1 MKIVCSFGA
10 GPGEA
15 RPWIDDLAV
24 ALPGAAVVGDEGD
37 EGLDADYAV
46 VWRASQQ
53 FFDRHRRLKAIFAAG
68 AGVDALLSLALP
80 SGVPVVRLEDA
91 GMGEQ
96 MADYV
101 VHALLRY
108 FRRFDTYAALQA
120 GRTWQPLPAERKADW
135 PVGVLGLGAL
145 GQTVAQAVRALGFPV
160 AGWTRSPREV
170 AGIETFAG
178 PAGFAPFLARTRV
191 LVDVLP
197 LTADTRDLVDAEV
210 FARLR
215 SPAYFINV
223 ARGAHVVESDLLEA
237 LASGHLAGA
246 ALDVCR
252 DEPARPH
259 HPFWR
264 HPRIALTPHIAA
276 MTLRRE
282 SVAQIAFKIAA
293 LERSEPVDGVISH
306 ERGY

>member
-1 MKIVCSFGA
+1 VKIVCSFGA
-10 GPGEA
+10 GPAES
-15 RPWIDDLAV
+15 RPWIDDLAL
-24 ALPGAAVVGDEGD
+24 ALPGAVVVGDEGNQ
-37 EGLDADYAV
+37 GADADYAV
-46 VWRASQQ
+46 VWRAPQH
-53 FFDRHRRLKAIFAAG
+53 FFDRHRRLKAIFVAG

-108 FRRFDTYAALQA
+108 FRRFDTYGALQA

-135 PVGVLGLGAL
+135 PVGVLGLGVL
-145 GQTVAQAVRALGFPV
+145 GQAVARAVQALGFPV
-160 AGWTRSPREV
+160 AGWTRTPRDV
-170 AGIETFAG
+170 AGIETHAG
-178 PAGFAPFLARTRV
+178 PAGFGPFLARTRV

-197 LTADTRDLVDAEV
+197 LTADK
-210 FARLR
+210 
-215 SPAYFINV
+215 
-223 ARGAHVVESDLLEA
+223 SDLLEA

-282 SVAQIAFKIAA
+282 SVAQIAFKIGA
-293 LERSEPVDGVISH
+293 LERSEPIDGVISH

>member
-1 MKIVCSFGA
+1 VKIVCSFGA

-15 RPWIDDLAV
+15 RPWIDDLAQ
-24 ALPGAAVVGDEGD
+24 ALPGAVVVGDEGD

-46 VWRASQQ
+46 VWRTSQE

-101 VHALLRY
+101 AHALLRY

-120 GRTWQPLPAERKADW
+120 GRTWQPLPTERKADW

-170 AGIETFAG
+170 AGIETFSG

-197 LTADTRDLVDAEV
+197 LTADTRDLIDAEV
-210 FARLR
+210 FAGLR

-282 SVAQIAFKIAA
+282 SVAQIAFKIGA
-293 LERSEPVDGVISH
+293 LERSEPIDGVISH

>member
-10 GPGEA
+10 GPAES
-15 RPWIDDLAV
+15 RPWIDDLAL
-24 ALPGAAVVGDEGD
+24 ALPGAVVVGDEGD
-37 EGLDADYAV
+37 QGADADYAV
-46 VWRASQQ
+46 VWRAPQH
-53 FFDRHRRLKAIFAAG
+53 FFDRHRHARRQRERQQRI
-68 AGVDALLSLALP
+68 
-80 SGVPVVRLEDA
+80 EDA

-135 PVGVLGLGAL
+135 PVGVLGLGVL
-145 GQTVAQAVRALGFPV
+145 GQAVARAVQALGFPV
-160 AGWTRSPREV
+160 AGWTRTPRDV
-170 AGIETFAG
+170 AGIETHAG
-178 PAGFAPFLARTRV
+178 PAGFGPFLARTRV

-197 LTADTRDLVDAEV
+197 LTADTRDLIDAKV
-210 FARLR
+210 FAGLR

-282 SVAQIAFKIAA
+282 SVAQIAFKIGA
-293 LERSEPVDGVISH
+293 LERSEPIDGVISH

>member
-1 MKIVCSFGA
+1 MKIVCCFGA
-10 GPGEA
+10 SPVEA

-24 ALPGAAVVGDEGD
+24 AMPGAVVVGGEGD
-37 EGLDADYAV
+37 DGLDADYAV
-46 VWRASQQ
+46 VWRAPQH
-53 FFDRHRRLKAIFAAG
+53 FFDRHLNLKAIFAAG

-80 SGVPVVRLEDA
+80 SGVPIVRLEDA

-101 VHALLRY
+101 VHALLRA

-135 PVGVLGLGAL
+135 PVGVLGLGVL
-145 GQTVAQAVRALGFPV
+145 GQAVAQAVRALGFPV
-160 AGWTRSPREV
+160 AGWTRTPRDV
-170 AGIETFAG
+170 PGIETFAG
-178 PAGFAPFLARTRV
+178 AAGFDPFLARTRV

-197 LTADTRDLVDAEV
+197 LTADTRDLVDAKV

-215 SPAYFINV
+215 PAAHFINV
-223 ARGAHVVESDLLEA
+223 ARGAHVVEADLLEA

-259 HPFWR
+259 HAFWR

-282 SVAQIAFKIAA
+282 SVAQIAFKIGA
-293 LERSEPVDGVISH
+293 LERAEPIDGVISH